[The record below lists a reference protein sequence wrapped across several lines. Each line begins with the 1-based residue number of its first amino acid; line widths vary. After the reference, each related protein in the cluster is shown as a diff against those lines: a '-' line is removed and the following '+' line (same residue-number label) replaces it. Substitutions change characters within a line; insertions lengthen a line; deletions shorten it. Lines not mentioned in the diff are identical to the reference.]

1 MEGSSSISPEVL
13 ASYAADAAREVPGVR
28 DLVEGGL
35 RHRGV
40 RVSGG
45 DDEVTVELHVAL
57 DWGAGY
63 SLSRTATVRA
73 TSYMDML
80 VIPAY
85 ELRPLME
92 QLPFLETRI
101 RAAVRHHL
109 QHT

>member
-57 DWGAGY
+57 DWGAGAGDVGSAVQARVADY
-63 SLSRTATVRA
+63 LTRMAHVRPGTVDVVVDEVGPPPETA
-73 TSYMDML
+73 
-80 VIPAY
+80 
-85 ELRPLME
+85 
-92 QLPFLETRI
+92 
-101 RAAVRHHL
+101 
-109 QHT
+109 